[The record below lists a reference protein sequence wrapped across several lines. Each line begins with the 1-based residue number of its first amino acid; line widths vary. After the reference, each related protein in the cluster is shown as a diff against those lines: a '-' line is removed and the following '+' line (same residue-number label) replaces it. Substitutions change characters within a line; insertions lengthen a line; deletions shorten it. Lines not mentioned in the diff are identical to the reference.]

1 MAYKPSG
8 YKIKHLTGMRT
19 NKLRPIKKK
28 GGGMVKF
35 IFRKKKYINKEGAG
49 GKCINI
55 ILKKPTNF
63 KSEINK
69 DRIIEKNLTS
79 TYI

>member
-28 GGGMVKF
+28 GGGGLNLF
-35 IFRKKKYINKEGAG
+35 FEKKKYINKEGAW

-55 ILKKPTNF
+55 Y
-63 KSEINK
+63 
-69 DRIIEKNLTS
+69 II
-79 TYI
+79 

>member
-1 MAYKPSG
+1 
-8 YKIKHLTGMRT
+8 MRT
-19 NKLRPIKKK
+19 NKLRPIKKR
-28 GGGMVKF
+28 GGGLNLF
-35 IFRKKKYINKEGAG
+35 FEKKKYINKEGAG

-55 ILKKPTNF
+55 IFKKPTNF

-69 DRIIEKNLTS
+69 DLIIEKNLTS

>member
-19 NKLRPIKKK
+19 NKLRPIKKR
-28 GGGMVKF
+28 GGVKF

-55 ILKKPTNF
+55 I
-63 KSEINK
+63 
-69 DRIIEKNLTS
+69 
-79 TYI
+79 

>member
-28 GGGMVKF
+28 GGGGKF
-35 IFRKKKYINKEGAG
+35 IFRKKKKYKNKEGAG
-49 GKCINI
+49 GICINI

-63 KSEINK
+63 KSEIK
-69 DRIIEKNLTS
+69 
-79 TYI
+79 

>member
-28 GGGMVKF
+28 GGGVKF
-35 IFRKKKYINKEGAG
+35 IFRKKKKYINKEGAG

-55 ILKKPTNF
+55 I
-63 KSEINK
+63 
-69 DRIIEKNLTS
+69 
-79 TYI
+79 

>member
-28 GGGMVKF
+28 GGVKI
-35 IFRKKKYINKEGAG
+35 IFFKNTKIRREQGA
-49 GKCINI
+49 NV
-55 ILKKPTNF
+55 
-63 KSEINK
+63 
-69 DRIIEKNLTS
+69 
-79 TYI
+79 